1 MTERPADD
9 RATPDRTVREVGSA
23 YSKSQVDRAG
33 RLVRRLTVVQ
43 GHERE
48 PVAVAGERFIEALTI
63 IEWWRGLH
71 ARPLR
76 RVNANL
82 RYYVSKAGGG
92 EHSVTQRLKRFPTII
107 DKLARHPNM
116 QLTTMEDI
124 GGVRAVLESQEQ
136 VDAIVADLRR
146 QSRWSI
152 RRIREYVDG
161 RTPGPKDDGYRAIHV
176 IIEKDE
182 RYVELQLR
190 TWQQDVWAQSVE
202 KDMRRLGA
210 GLKFGAG
217 PDDLREY
224 YRLVGEFF
232 AFRAHGKEPNEAL
245 QLRLSRLY
253 QATQKYYR

>member
-1 MTERPADD
+1 M
-9 RATPDRTVREVGSA
+9 
-23 YSKSQVDRAG
+23 YSKNQVDRAG
-33 RLVRRLTVVQ
+33 RLVRDLTVIEGQ
-43 GHERE
+43 ERQ
-48 PVAVAGERFIEALTI
+48 PMPVAGERFIEALTI
-63 IEWWRGLH
+63 IEWWRALH
-71 ARPLR
+71 APPLR

-82 RYYVSKAGGG
+82 RYYVSKVGAG
-92 EHSVTQRLKRFPTII
+92 EHSVTQRLKRLPTII

-152 RRIREYVDG
+152 RRVREYVDG
-161 RTPGPKDDGYRAIHV
+161 RDRGPKDDGYRAVHV
-176 IIEKDE
+176 IVEKDE
-182 RYVELQLR
+182 RYVEIQLR

-210 GLKFGAG
+210 ALKFGAG

-224 YRLVGEFF
+224 YRLAGEFF
-232 AFRAHGKEPNEAL
+232 AFRAQGKEPSEAFR
-245 QLRLSRLY
+245 LRLSRLY
-253 QATQKYYR
+253 HATQKYYL